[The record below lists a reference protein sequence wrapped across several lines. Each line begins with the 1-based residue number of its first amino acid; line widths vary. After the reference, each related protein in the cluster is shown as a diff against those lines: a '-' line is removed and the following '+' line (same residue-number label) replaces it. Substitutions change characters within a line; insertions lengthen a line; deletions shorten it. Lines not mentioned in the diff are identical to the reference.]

1 VHGPTDDDA
10 VGGGDVMGAWSLIG
24 PIDAETR
31 CPPAGFFGF
40 VLVDSEAELG
50 LPELSDHIL
59 GLIRAT
65 SGYDPP
71 VRIALA
77 SISGMPSEF
86 VADDGNVASILRCS
100 DVEVIVAPW
109 DDPTIDWD
117 MFDLVVARSTWDYS
131 RRLGEFCEWVR
142 RRGCRLENDA
152 DLIVWNS
159 DKRYVSDLIAAGLPT
174 VETTFVAPGD
184 PMPAIGREVVVK
196 PTVSTGGRNTGR
208 FGPASADG
216 ASTLIERIHAEG
228 GTAMV
233 QPFMDE
239 IDAAGET
246 AVVVIDGDVS
256 HVLRKRSYLRPDE
269 VAPTRDDLLGAAK
282 AMYEPELVSAAQADR
297 DELDLT
303 SKALQFIADRFD
315 TTPLACR
322 VDMVRHQG
330 APTIL
335 ELEAIE
341 PSLYLAHEPGSAE
354 RLASAI
360 VARVAQHAGQRF

>member
-1 VHGPTDDDA
+1 
-10 VGGGDVMGAWSLIG
+10 
-24 PIDAETR
+24 
-31 CPPAGFFGF
+31 
-40 VLVDSEAELG
+40 
-50 LPELSDHIL
+50 
-59 GLIRAT
+59 
-65 SGYDPP
+65 
-71 VRIALA
+71 
-77 SISGMPSEF
+77 MPSEF
-86 VADDGNVASILRCS
+86 LADDGNVASILRCGG
-100 DVEVIVAPW
+100 VEVIVAPW
-109 DDPTIDWD
+109 DTPTIDWN

-131 RRLGEFCEWVR
+131 RRHREFCEWVR
-142 RRGCRLENDA
+142 RRGSRLENDA
-152 DLIVWNS
+152 DLIIWNS

-174 VETTFVAPGD
+174 VETTFVAPGE
-184 PMPAIGREVVVK
+184 PEPAIVTEVVVK

-216 ASTLIERIHAEG
+216 ALMLIERIHAEG

-233 QPFMDE
+233 QPFMKE

-269 VAPTRDDLLGAAK
+269 MAPTRDDVLGAAQ
-282 AMYEPELVSAAQADR
+282 AMYQPGLVSSAQADQ

-303 SKALQFIADRFD
+303 SKALKFIAHRFD

-360 VARVAQHAGQRF
+360 IVRAAQPAGQRF